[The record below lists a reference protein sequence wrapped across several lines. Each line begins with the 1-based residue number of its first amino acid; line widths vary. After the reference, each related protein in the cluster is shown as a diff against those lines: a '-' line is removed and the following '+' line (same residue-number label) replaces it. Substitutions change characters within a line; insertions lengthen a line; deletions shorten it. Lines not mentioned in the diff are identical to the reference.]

1 MLTACGQLSRIGVV
15 AGPPKSLRP
24 AGFIDF
30 VIQPGLCQLE
40 GRIVMESFDYV
51 PRCNFCAR
59 DISQV
64 SRMVAGEECHV
75 CSDCVDG
82 LHELVHSPQNRLAD
96 GPTYSNVASLEFF
109 RPRADRH

>member
-1 MLTACGQLSRIGVV
+1 
-15 AGPPKSLRP
+15 
-24 AGFIDF
+24 
-30 VIQPGLCQLE
+30 
-40 GRIVMESFDYV
+40 MESFDYV
-51 PRCNFCAR
+51 PRCNFCSR

-82 LHELVHSPQNRLAD
+82 LHELVHSPQTRIAD
-96 GPTYSNVASLEFF
+96 GPAYSNVASLEFF